1 MWVTRQPIV
10 YASSASSP
18 RLDVTM
24 AAIHCLVTGWL
35 IANFGWGRTLLT
47 GRFVLLDKRRVDIE
61 QNLPLALRDRHVGDN
76 GVEHLA
82 GLAWLENPGPHLKNL
97 GGNTQRFRDLAQN
110 VSGRLAQTAFDL
122 AQIWIA
128 DTGSFGKLAN
138 RHLCRLALAPDEAAD
153 VGSCG
158 GHLGG
163 EFLLGCHCLLLG
175 RLRRLFDTHQTIKNV
190 LAFAST
196 LL

>member
-61 QNLPLALRDRHVGDN
+61 QNLPLALRDRHVGDD
-76 GVEHLA
+76 GVAHLA
-82 GLAWLENPGPHLKNL
+82 GLARLENSGPHIKNV
-97 GGNTQRFRDLAQN
+97 G
-110 VSGRLAQTAFDL
+110 GRLAQTAFDL

-128 DTGSFGKLAN
+128 DTGSFGKLTN
-138 RHLCRLALAPDEAAD
+138 RHLRRLALAPDEAAD

-163 EFLLGCHCLLLG
+163 EFLLG
-175 RLRRLFDTHQTIKNV
+175 
-190 LAFAST
+190 
-196 LL
+196 